1 MKIEKIELY
10 QLDLP
15 YAGGT
20 YRLAVAAPFRS
31 FSTSSCST
39 MRTSS

>member
-15 YAGGT
+15 YAGR
-20 YRLAVAAPFRS
+20 RLQALG
-31 FSTSSCST
+31 
-39 MRTSS
+39 RTRVP